1 MRDWLWMGAGDL
13 GRGIGAGEIDPEAL
27 CETFLDTIDAHAH
40 RDTIF
45 TRVTADR
52 ARAEAAAAAGR
63 ARTGTRRG
71 PLDGVPISW
80 KDLFDSAGVPTESGS
95 ALLKDRVP
103 QEDAEVLANA
113 TAGGSV
119 CLGKTHMSELAFSGL
134 GLNPMTATPPNRHDP
149 ARVPGGSTS
158 GGAASVAFG
167 LAPVAIGSDT
177 GGSVRNPAA
186 WNDLVGLKT
195 SHGRVSDR
203 GTVPLVESMD
213 TIGPLAR
220 NVEDC
225 ALALALLEGTV
236 PPDLADANLHR
247 RRFLVLTDY
256 LETSRDEPR
265 AACEQA
271 IERFEAAGAT
281 VERATL
287 PSVATAMDQTPHL
300 FSPEAYA
307 IWHEAIEAAPHL
319 MFDRILERFR
329 TGRDATAKD
338 VIGAERRRRAAAADY
353 LAATAGYDAVL
364 LPTSAILPPQ
374 RDRLLSD
381 ETYYVEENLLALRNT
396 RVGNLLGLSAL
407 TLPTGVPMCGV
418 MAMAPPRQEHRL
430 LRLGAA
436 MEAAL
441 GGPAR

>member
-13 GRGIGAGEIDPEAL
+13 GRGIGTGEIDPEAL
-27 CETFLDTIDAHAH
+27 CETFLDAVEAHAH

-45 TRVTADR
+45 THVTADR

-63 ARTGTRRG
+63 ARAGTRRG
-71 PLDGVPISW
+71 TLDGVPITW
-80 KDLFDSAGVPTESGS
+80 KDLFDTAGVPTESGS
-95 ALLKDRVP
+95 ALLKGRVP
-103 QEDAEVLANA
+103 REDAETLANA

-134 GLNPMTATPPNRHDP
+134 GLNPITATPPNRHDP
-149 ARVPGGSTS
+149 NRVPGGSTS

-186 WNDLVGLKT
+186 WNDIVGLKT
-195 SHGRVSDR
+195 AHGRVSDR

-225 ALALALLEGTV
+225 ALALALIEGTAV
-236 PPDLADANLHR
+236 PDLAGASLR
-247 RRFLVLTDY
+247 GRRFLVLADY

-265 AACEQA
+265 AACQQA
-271 IERFEAAGAT
+271 IERFAAAGAT
-281 VERATL
+281 IERAEL
-287 PSVATAMDQTPHL
+287 PSVAAAMAQTPHL

-338 VIGAERRRRAAAADY
+338 VIVAERRRRAAVTEY
-353 LAATAGYDAVL
+353 LSATAGYDAVL
-364 LPTSAILPPQ
+364 LPTSAILPPE
-374 RDRLLSD
+374 RERLLAD
-381 ETYYVEENLLALRNT
+381 EAYYVEENLLSLRNT
-396 RVGNLLGLSAL
+396 RVGNLLGLCGL

-418 MAMAPPRQEHRL
+418 MALAPPGHEHRL

-436 MEAAL
+436 METAL
-441 GGPAR
+441 T